1 MRFMMM
7 VHADRNYEAGAPPDP
22 KLMAAMDRL
31 SQEMTRAGSLLQS
44 EGLYPSSKGARVA
57 ASGGKLTVTD
67 GPFTEAKE
75 LVGGIAIV
83 QATSKAEAIELG
95 KRFMQLHQEVL
106 GPAWEGSLEVRQLF
120 DPSDFAPPGA

>member
-1 MRFMMM
+1 
-7 VHADRNYEAGAPPDP
+7 
-22 KLMAAMDRL
+22 MAAMDRL
-31 SQEMTRAGSLLQS
+31 SEEMTRAGSLLQS

-83 QATSKAEAIELG
+83 QAKSKAEAIELG

-106 GPAWEGSLEVRQLF
+106 GPSWEGSLEVRQLF
-120 DPSDFAPPGA
+120 DPSDFAPPGV